1 MQAPR
6 RRARFSAW
14 RACLSQQALK
24 ELNLC
29 EILYRL
35 WNEHGSLV
43 QGFDMPIATE
53 VCEFFQMYSYFAPR
67 SLTKCFL

>member
-1 MQAPR
+1 M
-6 RRARFSAW
+6 
-14 RACLSQQALK
+14 
-24 ELNLC
+24 
-29 EILYRL
+29 LYRL

-53 VCEFFQMYSYFAPR
+53 VCKFFQLYSYFAPR

>member
-1 MQAPR
+1 MPFATGLERDRKIDVSCDR
-6 RRARFSAW
+6 RT
-14 RACLSQQALK
+14 
-24 ELNLC
+24 ELM
-29 EILYRL
+29 LYRL

-53 VCEFFQMYSYFAPR
+53 VCKFFQLYSYFAPR